1 MLVGVPATTTS
12 FLIKIVLL
20 VEVPG
25 DLSDHGVGVAH
36 KAAAVLQTTKKKKKA
51 VQFQMDDVWDSWLII
66 PKLDYINALAA
77 DAGPLWQRGDGK
89 KLQAWASRVYPGLVD
104 RIYDLPS
111 GLNRALRKG
120 TYKVPQQ
127 LQQRRDR
134 HAMETGP

>member
-1 MLVGVPATTTS
+1 MNHQFETAAGRGVYTSGSWPKALSYSAPMLVGN

-36 KAAAVLQTTKKKKKA
+36 KAAAVLQTTKKKKA

-77 DAGPLWQRGDGK
+77 DAGHWWQRGAGK
-89 KLQAWASRVYPGLVD
+89 KFQAWAKRVY
-104 RIYDLPS
+104 Y
-111 GLNRALRKG
+111 
-120 TYKVPQQ
+120 
-127 LQQRRDR
+127 
-134 HAMETGP
+134 